1 MTGPTKPSAPP
12 SSDWLTRASATLGN
26 RKTATMIALGFSA
39 GLPFALL
46 TGTIN
51 AWFSAA
57 EVDLA
62 TIGVLSWIGL
72 AYAFKFLWS
81 PAVNLPPPFPFSA
94 FGRRRGWIL
103 SCQCVIAI
111 SIFVISFQ
119 EPGTGL
125 GVMAMAAALGAFAS
139 ATQDMSIDT
148 WRIEV
153 ADDATPVDLLS
164 AVYQLGYRIAAFIG
178 GAGALFLAEALP
190 WNVVFGIGGVI
201 MLLATLGALSAPEP
215 EIRRDDES
223 ARAVPASLSSPHL
236 RAAVVGAVM
245 AAWAW
250 AGIVLVSFMVSAVTA
265 ETPPDAKAFTG
276 TYGPI
281 IVIATVIFPCMLAAM
296 IAHWRPRDNVLSGVR
311 LPAFILPSS
320 DRLYVAIVE
329 PFVELMTRL
338 KWAAVLVLLLIL
350 SYRLTD
356 AIWGPF
362 AYPFYLGELKYSK
375 AEVAFASKTFGVVM
389 LVAGVSLAAWAMVR
403 IGRMP
408 CLLIGAIAAAIT
420 NLLYADLAVG
430 SPSID
435 AFLSFTGLASLG
447 GSVGLELRM
456 LRLMT
461 AIAGENIAA
470 GFAGAVFVAYL
481 SALANKMHGAVQ
493 FAVFSSLTMLIGTLG
508 RGALGEMINTDG
520 YASVFIL
527 TMWLGGIGVVAC
539 VLEWIRQSRLKVQ
552 TTPA

>member
-1 MTGPTKPSAPP
+1 MSGAPVTDNGR
-12 SSDWLTRASATLGN
+12 SSNLLFRAAGMLGS
-26 RKTATMIALGFSA
+26 RKAATMTALGFSA

-57 EVDLA
+57 NVDLA

-81 PAVNLPPPFPFSA
+81 PVVNLKPLFPFSM

-103 SCQCVIAI
+103 SCQCAIAASILVIA
-111 SIFVISFQ
+111 STD
-119 EPGTGL
+119 PANGL
-125 GVMAMAAALGAFAS
+125 ALMAIAAAAGAFAS

-153 ADDATPVDLLS
+153 ADAASPIDLLS
-164 AVYQLGYRIAAFIG
+164 AVYQFGYRVAAFIG
-178 GAGALFLAEALP
+178 GAGALFLADALP
-190 WNVVFGIGGVI
+190 WNVVFGIGGLI
-201 MLLATLGALSAPEP
+201 MLLATIGALAAPEP
-215 EIRRDDES
+215 ETDANTSEGKPAAS
-223 ARAVPASLSSPHL
+223 AGSPHI
-236 RAAVVGAVM
+236 RASVVLAVL

-250 AGIVLVSFMVSAVTA
+250 AAFVLVGFMATAVT
-265 ETPPDAKAFTG
+265 TDPPPDARAFTQ
-276 TYGPI
+276 TFGPV
-281 IVIATVIFPCMLAAM
+281 IVAATVIFPCVLAAL
-296 IAHWRPRDNVLSGVR
+296 IAGMRPDMQG
-311 LPAFILPSS
+311 PSWLKFPVPVTAS
-320 DRLYVAIVE
+320 TDRLYAAIVE
-329 PFVELMTRL
+329 PFVELMGRL
-338 KWAAVLVLLLIL
+338 KWAAVLVLLVIL

-362 AYPFYLGELKYSK
+362 AFPFYLSELQYTKS
-375 AEVAFASKTFGVVM
+375 EVAFASKTFGVVM
-389 LVAGVSLAAWAMVR
+389 LIAGVSLAAWGMVK

-408 CLLIGAIAAAIT
+408 AMIIGAIAAAVT

-430 SPSID
+430 APSIE
-435 AFLSFTGLASLG
+435 AFLRFTGLLAAG
-447 GSVGLELRM
+447 EAAGIDLRM

-481 SALANKMHGAVQ
+481 SSLSSRLHGAVQ

-508 RGALGEMINTDG
+508 RGALGEMIKSEG
-520 YASVFIL
+520 YADVFIL
-527 TMWLGGIGVVAC
+527 TVWLGSIGVIAC
-539 VLEWIRQSRLKVQ
+539 VLEWIRQSRS
-552 TTPA
+552 AAA